1 MTTGPQGW
9 PLPTL
14 LLDGKGLQDVDAG
27 VLGLHA
33 HVHRAGEQRNKRQ
46 GGSDSHPHEAR
57 VRNGRHQ
64 TPVLHLSGCVNT
76 GTLLDLSCLFAHL

>member
-14 LLDGKGLQDVDAG
+14 LLDGKGLQDVGAG

-33 HVHRAGEQRNKRQ
+33 QGRGAEEQEAGWLR
-46 GGSDSHPHEAR
+46 
-57 VRNGRHQ
+57 
-64 TPVLHLSGCVNT
+64 LS
-76 GTLLDLSCLFAHL
+76 SS